1 MSRPNNEI
9 CGDKMSNEK
18 KEKENLTDLKNRLFT
33 KILVFDAKLN
43 ELDEKSDEYRRT
55 LDMYHKIVKSF
66 LDIVKVQHYAPGVL
80 LDQPDEDNVVKVMN
94 KVKAHEAL
102 AEADKV
108 ALQEFKDFLDYV
120 NKVSLS
126 ARKEE

>member
-1 MSRPNNEI
+1 MS
-9 CGDKMSNEK
+9 SEK

-33 KILVFDAKLN
+33 KILLFDAKLS

-80 LDQPDEDNVVKVMN
+80 LDQSDEDNVVKVMN
-94 KVKAHEAL
+94 KVKAREAL
-102 AEADKV
+102 GEADKV